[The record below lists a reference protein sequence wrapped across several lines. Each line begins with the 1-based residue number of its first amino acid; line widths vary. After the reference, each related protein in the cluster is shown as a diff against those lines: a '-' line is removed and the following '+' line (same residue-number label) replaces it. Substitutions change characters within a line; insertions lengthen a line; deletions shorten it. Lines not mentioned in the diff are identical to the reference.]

1 MEAVGGKSGGV
12 KSEINIIPLADVML
26 VLLIIMMLIA
36 PLLQAGVSVTLPQAM
51 NSDEKGDAQNATV
64 VAIGPGGDM
73 YVNAQ
78 PVAESELA
86 TRVTSALEQSAD
98 RVLVIKADH
107 EVEYGAVM
115 AAMDQLRVAG
125 VENIAL
131 MTDRPATEDAGGR

>member
-26 VLLIIMMLIA
+26 VLLIIMMLVA

-51 NSDEKGDAQNATV
+51 NSDEKGDAQSATII
-64 VAIGPGGDM
+64 AIGPNKDM

-86 TRVTSALEQSAD
+86 TRVTSALEQATD
-98 RVLVIKADH
+98 RVVQIKADRD
-107 EVEYGAVM
+107 VEYGAVM

-131 MTDRPATEDAGGR
+131 MTDRPATEGAGGR